1 MQGYVFRQ
9 QKVTELLKKV
19 LTEHI
24 EGQVYDPVKG
34 SKVRKAVSA
43 AVTMEEYFPQQASTQ
58 LYQPPVPVQQAKQ
71 LAEDLMQRMNPLG
84 FDRHKLIIQVSSL

>member
-1 MQGYVFRQ
+1 MQGYVFTQ

-34 SKVRKAVSA
+34 SKVRRAVSA
-43 AVTMEEYFPQQASTQ
+43 AVRMEE
-58 LYQPPVPVQQAKQ
+58 
-71 LAEDLMQRMNPLG
+71 
-84 FDRHKLIIQVSSL
+84 HSSPTC